1 MSIAVL
7 QLYVIFLCNRCFPI
21 KGHIHVSKRLCK
33 SLQEGLPILHSKVLF
48 CTVFFNN
55 HYDPSLVAQ
64 TVKHLSTTR
73 ETRVQS
79 LGWEDPLEKEM
90 AIHRST
96 IAWKIPWTR
105 EAWQATDHGVT
116 KSQTRLSD
124 FTFTFHFFKSR
135 PLSSYKVAVFNKF
148 LVVNFLI
155 Y

>member
-1 MSIAVL
+1 MFIAVL

-64 TVKHLSTTR
+64 MVKRLSTIR
-73 ETRVQS
+73 ETWVQS

-90 AIHRST
+90 AIHFST
-96 IAWKIPWTR
+96 IAWKIPWTEEPGR
-105 EAWQATDHGVT
+105 IQSMGLQRVDMTE
-116 KSQTRLSD
+116 RLH
-124 FTFTFHFFKSR
+124 FHF
-135 PLSSYKVAVFNKF
+135 LSP
-148 LVVNFLI
+148 
-155 Y
+155 